1 MMSSLYG
8 DALVESGQA
17 VASKANFVAFAKA
30 LVQNLQDHPE
40 EWENAS
46 LPEFLHGLLGFVENM
61 EDYYNN
67 IDVKVDLQNPGWRVL
82 ADILLA
88 ARVYE

>member
-1 MMSSLYG
+1 MNSIHG
-8 DALVESGQA
+8 DALVEKGKA
-17 VASKANFVAFAKA
+17 VTSKADFVEFAKA
-30 LVQNLQDHPE
+30 LVHNLHEHPE

-46 LPEFLHGLLGFVENM
+46 LKEFLQGLVGFVENM
-61 EDYYNN
+61 ESYYQNTGER
-67 IDVKVDLQNPGWRVL
+67 VDLRNPGWHVL